1 MMATGLGAFVKGAVE
16 GYKTSK
22 EMSRMDALQKREEER
37 DERERQRFA
46 LEQTRATREEEQAKI
61 ASEAQAEALSV
72 LEDAKRGTG
81 KFAQLA
87 DPAALQAQQQ
97 ATQSVEQKGAMS
109 YDRAEARR
117 LGRTGLDETQTA
129 SVTPQEDNLFKSGGE
144 GLYKNQTAAD
154 NLKYQLI
161 GDAMKKSLLA
171 KGDFGRAMMV
181 DQDVE
186 KMKEQG
192 YELVRKK
199 AAALVMAGAPPD
211 SVIPALQKVYGFVDD
226 GKSIDPTKSTYD
238 AKTGTYNLSVVDQK
252 TGKAE
257 VRPLNQ
263 QAMLSALNQLDPVK
277 VLELNIGSQRRT
289 EDLAIAEANRKED
302 IKLKNRELDIKAI
315 DAGATRD
322 LRAAQKA
329 ALQDQ
334 VKGADTRAKVES
346 LVKSFPNADRALKI
360 EEQALPAGDL
370 NSLKTSIERD
380 TIGRN
385 VAVNLTSLNPK
396 LDPQIVIGAAKS
408 AAAGNLPARKTDPKT
423 GRSYFDYGGVQIFA
437 D

>member
-1 MMATGLGAFVKGAVE
+1 MAIGLGAFVKGAVE

-22 EMSRMDALQKREEER
+22 EMTRMDELQKREE
-37 DERERQRFA
+37 QRFA
-46 LEQTRATREEEQAKI
+46 MEQERFGVEQARAKREEEANKI
-61 ASEAQAEALSV
+61 ADAAKQEALQV
-72 LEDAKRGTG
+72 MEDQKFGRGAFAK
-81 KFAQLA
+81 LA
-87 DPAALQAQQQ
+87 DPAKVQAVQQ

-117 LGRTGLDETQTA
+117 LGRPIDETQTA
-129 SVTPQEDNLFKSGGE
+129 SVTPQEENLFKSGGE
-144 GLYKNQTAAD
+144 GLYADQMQAD

-161 GDAMKKSLLA
+161 GESMKKSLIA
-171 KGDFGRAMMV
+171 KGDFGAAMLV
-181 DQDVE
+181 DRDIK
-186 KMKEQG
+186 KMTEEAYDFK
-192 YELVRKK
+192 RKQ
-199 AAALVMAGAPPD
+199 AAALVAAGAPPEQ
-211 SVIPALQKVYGFVDD
+211 VINALDKVYDFIDD
-226 GKSIDPTKSTYD
+226 GKYIDKKNSTYD
-238 AKTGTYNLSVVDQK
+238 PKTRTYTLSVVDKK
-252 TGKAE
+252 TGAAE
-257 VRPLNQ
+257 SRPMDQ
-263 QAMLSALNQLDPVK
+263 VAMQTALKQLDPVK
-277 VLELNIGSQRRT
+277 VVEINMGSDRRK
-289 EDLAIAEANRKED
+289 EDLAIAAANRKED
-302 IKLKNRELDIKAI
+302 VALQREKIGVERI
-315 DAGATRD
+315 GALATAD
-322 LRAAQKA
+322 LRSAQKA

-360 EEQALPAGDL
+360 EEQALPEGDL
-370 NSLKTSIERD
+370 KSLKTSIERD

>member
-22 EMSRMDALQKREEER
+22 EMSRMDALQQREEER
-37 DERERQRFA
+37 FAMEKERFA
-46 LEQTRATREEEQAKI
+46 NEQTRTKREEEQARI

-81 KFAQLA
+81 KFASLA

-97 ATQSVEQKGAMS
+97 ATQSVEQKAGMS

-226 GKSIDPTKSTYD
+226 GKTIDPTKSTYD

-257 VRPLNQ
+257 MRPLNQ
-263 QAMLSALNQLDPVK
+263 QSMLSALNQLDPVK

-289 EDLAIAEANRKED
+289 EDLAIAAANRKED
-302 IKLKNRELDIKAI
+302 VSLQREKIGVERIGAI
-315 DAGATRD
+315 ATRD
-322 LRAAQKA
+322 LRSAQKA
-329 ALQDQ
+329 ALNDQ
-334 VKGADTRAKVES
+334 VKGSDVKARIES
-346 LVKSFPNADRALKI
+346 LEKAFPLAGKIPKMDELVGEDAAGLK
-360 EEQALPAGDL
+360 A
-370 NSLKTSIERD
+370 SIEKETFGRD
-380 TIGRN
+380 YAYGLSSI
-385 VAVNLTSLNPK
+385 NPGV
-396 LDPQIVIGAAKS
+396 DPRIIIGAAKS
-408 AAAGNLPARKTDPKT
+408 FAEGGKLVKKTEAET
-423 GRSYFDYGGVQIFA
+423 GRKYFQYGGTKLYL

>member
-1 MMATGLGAFVKGAVE
+1 MATGLGAFVKGAVE

-22 EMSRMDALQKREEER
+22 EMSRMDALQQREEER
-37 DERERQRFA
+37 FAMEKERFA
-46 LEQTRATREEEQAKI
+46 NEQTRTKREEEQARI

-81 KFAQLA
+81 KFASLA

-97 ATQSVEQKGAMS
+97 ATQSVEQKAGMS

-226 GKSIDPTKSTYD
+226 GKTIDPTKSTYD

-257 VRPLNQ
+257 MRPLNQ
-263 QAMLSALNQLDPVK
+263 QSMLSALNQLDPVK

-289 EDLAIAEANRKED
+289 EDLAIAAANRKED
-302 IKLKNRELDIKAI
+302 VSLQREKIGVERIGAI
-315 DAGATRD
+315 ATRD
-322 LRAAQKA
+322 LRSAQKA
-329 ALQDQ
+329 ALNDQ
-334 VKGADTRAKVES
+334 VKGSDVKARIES
-346 LVKSFPNADRALKI
+346 LEKAFPLAGKIPKMDELVGEDAAGLK
-360 EEQALPAGDL
+360 A
-370 NSLKTSIERD
+370 SIEKETFGRD
-380 TIGRN
+380 YAYGLSSI
-385 VAVNLTSLNPK
+385 NPGV
-396 LDPQIVIGAAKS
+396 DPRIIIGAAKS
-408 AAAGNLPARKTDPKT
+408 FAEGGKLVKKTEAET
-423 GRSYFDYGGVQIFA
+423 GRKYFQYGGTKLYL

>member
-46 LEQTRATREEEQAKI
+46 LEQTRAQREEEQAKI

-81 KFAQLA
+81 KFASLA

-97 ATQSVEQKGAMS
+97 ATQSVEQKAGMS

-117 LGRTGLDETQTA
+117 LGRTGVDETQTA
-129 SVTPQEDNLFKSGGE
+129 SVTPQEENLFKSGGE

-252 TGKAE
+252 TGKVE
-257 VRPLNQ
+257 MRPLNQ
-263 QAMLSALNQLDPVK
+263 QSMLSALNQLDPVK

-289 EDLAIAEANRKED
+289 EDLAIAAANRKED
-302 IKLKNRELDIKAI
+302 VALQREKIGVERIGAI
-315 DAGATRD
+315 ATRD
-322 LRAAQKA
+322 LRSAQKA
-329 ALQDQ
+329 ALEDQ
-334 VKGADTRAKVES
+334 VKGADVRAKVES
-346 LVKSFPNADRALKI
+346 ITKSFPNADRVLKL
-360 EEQALPAGDL
+360 EESVGPDVEATKL
-370 NSLKTSIERD
+370 SIQND
-380 TIGRN
+380 TVGRN
-385 VAVNLTSLNPK
+385 IAVNLASLNPK
-396 LDPQIVIGAAKS
+396 TDPQILIGAAK
-408 AAAGNLPARKTDPKT
+408 AAASGKLPARKSDPKT

>member
-226 GKSIDPTKSTYD
+226 GKTIDPTKSTYD

-346 LVKSFPNADRALKI
+346 LVKSFPNADRALKL
-360 EEQALPAGDL
+360 EDQALPEGDL
-370 NSLKTSIERD
+370 KSLKTSIERD

>member
-46 LEQTRATREEEQAKI
+46 LEQTRAQREEEQARI

-81 KFAQLA
+81 KFASLA

-97 ATQSVEQKGAMS
+97 ATQSVEQKAGMS

-117 LGRTGLDETQTA
+117 LGRTGVDETQTA
-129 SVTPQEDNLFKSGGE
+129 SVTPQEENLFKSGGE

-252 TGKAE
+252 TGKVE

-289 EDLAIAEANRKED
+289 EDLAIAAANRKED
-302 IKLKNRELDIKAI
+302 VALQREKIGVERIGAL
-315 DAGATRD
+315 ATRD
-322 LRAAQKA
+322 LRSAQRA
-329 ALQDQ
+329 ALDDQ
-334 VKGADTRAKVES
+334 VKGADVRAKVES
-346 LVKSFPNADRALKI
+346 ITKSFPNADRVLKL
-360 EEQALPAGDL
+360 EESVGPDVEATKL
-370 NSLKTSIERD
+370 SIQND
-380 TIGRN
+380 TVGRN
-385 VAVNLTSLNPK
+385 IAVNLASLNPK
-396 LDPQIVIGAAKS
+396 TDPQILIGAAK
-408 AAAGNLPARKTDPKT
+408 AAASGKLPAKKSDPKT

>member
-1 MMATGLGAFVKGAVE
+1 MATGLGAFVKGAVE

-22 EMSRMDALQKREEER
+22 EMSRMDELQKREEER
-37 DERERQRFA
+37 ADMERQRFA
-46 LEQTRATREEEQAKI
+46 LEMTRAKREEEQARI
-61 ASEAQAEALSV
+61 SSEAQAEALSV

-97 ATQSVEQKGAMS
+97 AAQSVQQKSDMS

-117 LGRTGLDETQTA
+117 LGRAGVDETQTA
-129 SVTPQEDNLFKSGGE
+129 SVTPQEENLFKSGGE

-252 TGKAE
+252 TGKVE

-263 QAMLSALNQLDPVK
+263 QSMLSALNQLDPVK

-289 EDLAIAEANRKED
+289 EDLAIAATNREED
-302 IKLKNRELDIKAI
+302 LKLKRRELDIKA
-315 DAGATRD
+315 AEARATGD
-322 LRAAQKA
+322 LRAAQKTA
-329 ALQDQ
+329 IQDQ
-334 VKGADTRAKVES
+334 VKGADVRAKAETID
-346 LVKSFPNADRALKI
+346 KSFPLADKVFKP
-360 EEQALPAGDL
+360 EEMLG
-370 NSLKTSIERD
+370 KTEAEKNILQGQVAAETRS
-380 TIGRN
+380 RN
-385 VAVNLTSLNPK
+385 YAVGLASLNPG
-396 LDPQIVIGAAKS
+396 LDPRVIIGAAKS
-408 AAAGNLPARKTDPKT
+408 ATTTYPELKMDNKTK
-423 GRSYFDYGGVQIFA
+423 RSYFNYGGSQIYI

>member
-1 MMATGLGAFVKGAVE
+1 MATGLGAFVKGAVE

-117 LGRTGLDETQTA
+117 LGRTSLDETQTA

-277 VLELNIGSQRRT
+277 VLELNIGSQRRA
-289 EDLAIAEANRKED
+289 EDLATAAANRKED
-302 IKLKNRELDIKAI
+302 VALQREKIGVERI
-315 DAGATRD
+315 GALATAD
-322 LRAAQKA
+322 LRSAQKA

>member
-1 MMATGLGAFVKGAVE
+1 MATGLGAFVKGAVE

-226 GKSIDPTKSTYD
+226 GKTIDPTKSTYD

-346 LVKSFPNADRALKI
+346 LVKSFPNADRALKL
-360 EEQALPAGDL
+360 EEQALSEGDL
-370 NSLKTSIERD
+370 KSLKTSIERD

>member
-1 MMATGLGAFVKGAVE
+1 MATGLGAFVKGAVE

-46 LEQTRATREEEQAKI
+46 LEQTRAQREEEQAKI

-81 KFAQLA
+81 KFASLA

-97 ATQSVEQKGAMS
+97 ATQSVEQKAGMS

-117 LGRTGLDETQTA
+117 LGRTGVDETQTA
-129 SVTPQEDNLFKSGGE
+129 SVTPQEENLFKSGGE

-252 TGKAE
+252 TGKVE
-257 VRPLNQ
+257 MRPLNQ
-263 QAMLSALNQLDPVK
+263 QSMLSALNQLDPVK

-289 EDLAIAEANRKED
+289 EDLAIAAANRKED
-302 IKLKNRELDIKAI
+302 VALQREKIGVERIGAI
-315 DAGATRD
+315 ATRD
-322 LRAAQKA
+322 LRSAQKA
-329 ALQDQ
+329 ALEDQ
-334 VKGADTRAKVES
+334 VKGADVRAKVES
-346 LVKSFPNADRALKI
+346 ITKSFPNADRVLKL
-360 EEQALPAGDL
+360 EESVGPDVEATKL
-370 NSLKTSIERD
+370 SIQND
-380 TIGRN
+380 TVGRN
-385 VAVNLTSLNPK
+385 IAVNLASLNPK
-396 LDPQIVIGAAKS
+396 TDPQILIGAAK
-408 AAAGNLPARKTDPKT
+408 AAASGKLPARKSDPKT

>member
-1 MMATGLGAFVKGAVE
+1 MATGLGAFVKGAVE

-46 LEQTRATREEEQAKI
+46 LEQTRAQREEEQARI

-81 KFAQLA
+81 KFASLA

-97 ATQSVEQKGAMS
+97 ATQSVEQKAGMS

-117 LGRTGLDETQTA
+117 LGRTGVDETQTA
-129 SVTPQEDNLFKSGGE
+129 SVTPQEENLFKSGGE

-252 TGKAE
+252 TGKVE

-289 EDLAIAEANRKED
+289 EDLAIAAANRKED
-302 IKLKNRELDIKAI
+302 VALQREKIGVERIGAL
-315 DAGATRD
+315 ATRD
-322 LRAAQKA
+322 LRSAQRA
-329 ALQDQ
+329 ALDDQ
-334 VKGADTRAKVES
+334 VKGADVRAKVES
-346 LVKSFPNADRALKI
+346 ITKSFPNADRVLKL
-360 EEQALPAGDL
+360 EESVGPDVEATKL
-370 NSLKTSIERD
+370 SIQND
-380 TIGRN
+380 TVGRN
-385 VAVNLTSLNPK
+385 IAVNLASLNPK
-396 LDPQIVIGAAKS
+396 TDPQILIGAAK
-408 AAAGNLPARKTDPKT
+408 AAASGKLPAKKSDPKT